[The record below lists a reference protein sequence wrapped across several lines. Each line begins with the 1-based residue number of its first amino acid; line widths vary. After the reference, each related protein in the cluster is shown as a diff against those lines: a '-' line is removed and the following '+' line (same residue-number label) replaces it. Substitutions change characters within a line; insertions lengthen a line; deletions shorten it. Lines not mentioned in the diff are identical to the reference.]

1 MKPARTRLAPSPT
14 GYMHIGTL
22 HTALFDYFLARQTGG
37 QFIIR
42 IEDTDQARLVEGA
55 LENLLKT
62 LKSLGIEHD
71 EGPILQADGSVAEQG
86 DRGPYVQSKRLD
98 IYKKYV
104 DQLVEQ
110 GDAYHCFCSKERL
123 DVMREQQRA
132 TKQTPKYDR
141 HCLSLSKDEINK
153 RLEAGEPHVVRMKI
167 PEGITEFEDAVR
179 GSVKFNNS
187 DVDDQV
193 ILKSDGFPTYHL
205 AVVVDDALMNI
216 THIFRGEEW
225 LSSTPKQILLFKMLG
240 LEAPTFA
247 HLPLLLNP
255 DKTKLSKRQG
265 DVAVEDYL
273 KKGYLPEALLNF
285 IGTLGFNPTGDR
297 EIYSLQELIEMF
309 NLGKVKKSGAV
320 MNLEK
325 LDWMNNHYIMQLEID
340 ELIERA
346 RPFVSINL
354 DDAMI
359 NRALIIQRAR
369 INHLDQLQQS
379 LEAYVTEFAYNP
391 ELLVWKKSDKQD
403 AKIQLE
409 NLKQFVLQLEDAL
422 FVNVESVER
431 EVRAYITSNNLD
443 NGSVLW
449 PLRVALSGQ
458 EKSSSPF
465 ELLWVFG
472 KEKGIEKIETAIG
485 MLG

>member
-1 MKPARTRLAPSPT
+1 
-14 GYMHIGTL
+14 
-22 HTALFDYFLARQTGG
+22 
-37 QFIIR
+37 
-42 IEDTDQARLVEGA
+42 
-55 LENLLKT
+55 
-62 LKSLGIEHD
+62 
-71 EGPILQADGSVAEQG
+71 
-86 DRGPYVQSKRLD
+86 
-98 IYKKYV
+98 
-104 DQLVEQ
+104 
-110 GDAYHCFCSKERL
+110 
-123 DVMREQQRA
+123 
-132 TKQTPKYDR
+132 
-141 HCLSLSKDEINK
+141 
-153 RLEAGEPHVVRMKI
+153 
-167 PEGITEFEDAVR
+167 
-179 GSVKFNNS
+179 
-187 DVDDQV
+187 
-193 ILKSDGFPTYHL
+193 
-205 AVVVDDALMNI
+205 
-216 THIFRGEEW
+216 
-225 LSSTPKQILLFKMLG
+225 
-240 LEAPTFA
+240 
-247 HLPLLLNP
+247 
-255 DKTKLSKRQG
+255 
-265 DVAVEDYL
+265 
-273 KKGYLPEALLNF
+273 
-285 IGTLGFNPTGDR
+285 
-297 EIYSLQELIEMF
+297 EMF

-379 LEAYVTEFAYNP
+379 LEAYVTEFAYNS